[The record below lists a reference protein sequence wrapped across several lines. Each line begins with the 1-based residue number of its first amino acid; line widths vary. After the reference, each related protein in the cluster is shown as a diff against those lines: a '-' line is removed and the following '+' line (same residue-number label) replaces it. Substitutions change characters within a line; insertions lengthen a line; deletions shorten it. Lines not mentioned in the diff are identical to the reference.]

1 MTETGTFERD
11 VTDAA
16 PSASWQDRLAL
27 AAFLLGTGVS
37 MVGNTLVLVAL
48 PWFVLETTGS
58 AVRTGTIAMVAALP
72 ALLSGLLGGVLV
84 DRLGGRAMSVL
95 ADVISGV
102 AVILIPILYLTIGLN
117 FWVFAG
123 LVFVG
128 AALDIPG
135 ATARRTL
142 LPELARGANLRD
154 EAISSAH
161 ETLQTAAFIV
171 GPVLAGALIA
181 LIGTVHLLWIT
192 AGGFFFS
199 ALCIGLFVPA
209 AKHEAETGS
218 EHAATGAFAEMKAGL
233 HYLRADSLLLWLA
246 IGLTLMNFLNSPFWG
261 VVLPVL
267 VEERFGHA
275 AQLGLLFTAFGAGS
289 LLGGLAYGAVG
300 HRFRARRRLIYLV
313 GMMSFCLMVWV
324 FTLEIPYPLM
334 LALVFVEGLVT
345 GPVNPLLLAVR
356 LERIPEALRGRVFAT
371 FSGLAAAAMP
381 LGMLAAGW
389 LFETAGVQGGMTV
402 MAIVTTLAVGVL
414 WLVRP
419 LREMDVVE
427 ETKGAG

>member
-1 MTETGTFERD
+1 MTETGMFERD

-16 PSASWQDRLAL
+16 PSVSWQGRLAL
-27 AAFLLGTGVS
+27 MAFLLGTGVS

-58 AVRTGTIAMVAALP
+58 AARTGAIAMAGALP
-72 ALLSGLLGGVLV
+72 ALLSGLLGGVVV
-84 DRLGGRAMSVL
+84 DRLGGRAMSVI

-117 FWVFAG
+117 FWVLAA

-161 ETLQTAAFIV
+161 ETLQTAAFVV

-192 AGGFFFS
+192 AGGFFLS
-199 ALCIGLFVPA
+199 ALCIGLFAPA
-209 AKHEAETGS
+209 GKHVAEAGS
-218 EHAATGAFAEMKAGL
+218 EHVATSAMAELKAGL
-233 HYLRADSLLLWLA
+233 RYLRADSLLLWLA
-246 IGLTLMNFLNSPFWG
+246 IGLTLMNFLNAPFWG

-267 VEERFGHA
+267 VEDRFGHA

-300 HRFRARRRLIYLV
+300 HRFRARRRVIYLV
-313 GMMSFCLMVWV
+313 GMTSFCVLVWAFV
-324 FTLEIPYPLM
+324 PAIPFPVM
-334 LALVFVEGLVT
+334 LALVFAEGLVT

-381 LGMLAAGW
+381 IGMLAAGW
-389 LFETAGVQGGMTV
+389 LFETAGVEGGMTAV
-402 MAIVTTLAVGVL
+402 AIVTTGAVGVL

-419 LREMDVVE
+419 LHEMDVQE
-427 ETKGAG
+427 DAEGTG